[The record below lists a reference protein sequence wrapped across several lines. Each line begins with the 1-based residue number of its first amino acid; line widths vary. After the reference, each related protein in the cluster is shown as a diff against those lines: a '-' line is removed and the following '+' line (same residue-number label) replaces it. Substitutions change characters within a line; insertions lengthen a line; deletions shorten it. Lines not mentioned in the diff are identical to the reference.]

1 MGSVDGVA
9 SVQVIQRPRGSGSVD
24 LVIAGEGAAASEDT
38 VRELGELVAQQ
49 RELGVDA
56 QVTAAEESPCPVTL
70 ELFAGENYAFDDV
83 KTQAEAALRALFGE
97 LAVGQPLYIARIIGT
112 VMAVPGVENCRLTA
126 PAADQP
132 GAERSLITLGE
143 LTVTKGAEA

>member
-1 MGSVDGVA
+1 M
-9 SVQVIQRPRGSGSVD
+9 
-24 LVIAGEGAAASEDT
+24 
-38 VRELGELVAQQ
+38 
-49 RELGVDA
+49 DA

-97 LAVGQPLYIARIIGT
+97 LAVGQPLYIARIIGM

-132 GAERSLITLGE
+132 GAERGLITLGE

>member
-1 MGSVDGVA
+1 MA

-97 LAVGQPLYIARIIGT
+97 LAVVSPSTLPGSSAR
-112 VMAVPGVENCRLTA
+112 
-126 PAADQP
+126 
-132 GAERSLITLGE
+132 
-143 LTVTKGAEA
+143 

>member
-1 MGSVDGVA
+1 MRYPMGPMPPTTAVWPWPRTEWRRDHRDLHSFPTRRSSHLVLPQGLVA
-9 SVQVIQRPRGSGSVD
+9 STAGAEPVRFVTTAEGR
-24 LVIAGEGAAASEDT
+24 IA
-38 VRELGELVAQQ
+38 
-49 RELGVDA
+49 
-56 QVTAAEESPCPVTL
+56 
-70 ELFAGENYAFDDV
+70 AGENYAFDDV

>member
-1 MGSVDGVA
+1 M
-9 SVQVIQRPRGSGSVD
+9 
-24 LVIAGEGAAASEDT
+24 
-38 VRELGELVAQQ
+38 
-49 RELGVDA
+49 
-56 QVTAAEESPCPVTL
+56 TL